1 MLPFRPQNSNFV
13 KVDGKMNRREE
24 VIYSNTLPAPS
35 QKVPQFVPRRDF
47 RGNPKICVVQ
57 EPLHNCTPLK
67 PFVNFYQLQ
76 QSQKYLNKEWN
87 EMNMDD
93 RYKKIQKE
101 RDQDDVI
108 RNFKPEPAYDM
119 LPINTRCHQITLN
132 NPNRTTLGSTKGIPF
147 KNI

>member
-1 MLPFRPQNSNFV
+1 M
-13 KVDGKMNRREE
+13 DE
-24 VIYSNTLPAPS
+24 
-35 QKVPQFVPRRDF
+35 RDKSIIEKGF
-47 RGNPKICVVQ
+47 YDQAK
-57 EPLHNCTPLK
+57 LLK

-119 LPINTRCHQITLN
+119 LPINTRCHKIDLN
-132 NPNRTTLGSTKGIPF
+132 NPNRTTLGSTKGMPF
-147 KNI
+147 KNIYTLGNLKWNKNNSV